1 MDILIKSAT
10 IVDTQSKH
18 HLKTRD
24 VSIRNGKIE
33 KIAEKIE
40 AKNSKIID
48 AKDLHLSKGWI
59 DLQANY
65 QDPGF
70 EYKEDIQS
78 GLNASAAGG
87 FTAVGV
93 SPATSPSRD
102 VKAQVEYLVNQS
114 KAHVIDV
121 LPYGAVSKN
130 LEGKELAELSDMQF
144 SGAVAFSDGKNS
156 IKNPNLLNRALLYTK
171 AFDGIV
177 MNYPNTRDIAEK
189 GVMNEGE
196 VSTNL
201 GLKGIPELAEEL
213 MVARDIYLVEYTAGR
228 LHFNTISTAK
238 SIELIASAKSKNLK
252 VSCDIASYNL
262 LLTDN
267 EISEFD
273 TRFKTLPPLRSS
285 KTIKKLIAGIKNGT
299 IDAICSDHCPEDIES
314 KKKEF
319 DYATFGIINAQTSF
333 AVANTA
339 LTKSISLE
347 QLIGLFTDGPAKVL
361 GLERPTINEGEQA
374 NVTLFQP
381 NETFVFSKAD
391 LLSKSTNSPFF
402 GRELTG
408 KVLGVINGKK
418 LSLR

>member
-10 IVDTQSKH
+10 IVDPQSKH
-18 HLKTRD
+18 HLKKRD
-24 VSIRNGKIE
+24 LLIKNGKIE
-33 KIAEKIE
+33 KIADNIKADN
-40 AKNSKIID
+40 AKVIT
-48 AKDLHLSKGWI
+48 AKGLHLSKGWI
-59 DLQANY
+59 DLQVNY

-87 FTAVGV
+87 YTAVGV
-93 SPATSPSRD
+93 SPATSPTRD
-102 VKAQVEYLVNQS
+102 VKAQVEYLINQS
-114 KAHVIDV
+114 KNHIIDV
-121 LPYGAVSKN
+121 LPYGAVSKSMK
-130 LEGKELAELSDMQF
+130 GKELAELSDMQF
-144 SGAVAFSDGKNS
+144 SGAVAFSDGKHS
-156 IKNPNLLNRALLYTK
+156 IKNPNLLTRALLYSK

-177 MNYPNTRDIAEK
+177 MNYPNTKDIAEL

-196 VSTNL
+196 VSTSL

-238 SIELIASAKSKNLK
+238 SIELIANAKNKNLK
-252 VSCDIASYNL
+252 VSCDVASYNL
-262 LLTDN
+262 LLTDS
-267 EISEFD
+267 ELVEFD
-273 TRFKTLPPLRSS
+273 TRYKTLPPLRTS

-319 DYATFGIINAQTSF
+319 DYAAFGIINAQTAF

-339 LTKSISLE
+339 ISKSVPLE
-347 QLIGLFTDGPAKVL
+347 QLISLFTDGPAKVL
-361 GLERPTINEGEQA
+361 GLERPTVSEGEAA
-374 NVTLFQP
+374 NITLFQP
-381 NETFVFSKAD
+381 SEKFVFTKGD
-391 LLSKSTNSPFF
+391 VLSKSDNSPFF
-402 GRELTG
+402 GRELMG

-418 LSLR
+418 LRVQ